1 MAALLDKL
9 RTQRVPPVVG
19 LMLVAIVIVLLG
31 RAIMPWDK
39 MFPDFISF
47 WAAGK
52 LVAEG
57 ASPYDVAGQIRV
69 QQEFGWQRAEQ
80 GFGVYDFLPYYYPP
94 WLAVLWTPLLPLG
107 YEGAKLTTFFLN
119 VEMLLLSAH
128 WLRGC
133 IPGLRPWLP
142 MVLVPFFFF
151 SVACVLLGQSSV
163 LILFLIVASW
173 KLQRDG
179 RDLAAGAMLA
189 LLTIK
194 PQLSIVLLAGVGIWA
209 LRWRRWRLVGGF
221 LGTLALLVLVSTVLV
236 PNWIPQM
243 LQATSET
250 APPTEHYPW
259 IGNSWF
265 LVVRALGFAG
275 GLHWLLYLAG
285 AIPFVALV
293 LHAALRNRDSLGELL
308 GTGTMAAF
316 FVAPYARHYDFVTLL
331 VPLLWLI
338 SNRLPRWVGVL
349 LGTALLAIPYLQLAW
364 LVQLKA
370 ATDPD
375 GKFVWEGTFFWVPLL
390 AALGWFATTI
400 RANWNRAQWG
410 RGTEQG

>member
-9 RTQRVPPVVG
+9 RTQRVRPVVG
-19 LMLVAIVIVLLG
+19 LTLVAIVIVLLG

-94 WLAVLWTPLLPLG
+94 WLAVLWTLLLPLG
-107 YEGAKLTTFFLN
+107 YEGAKLTAFFLN
-119 VEMLLLSAH
+119 VELLLLSAH
-128 WLRGC
+128 WLRSC
-133 IPGLRPWLP
+133 IPLLRPCVP
-142 MVLVPFFFF
+142 MVLVPCLFF

-173 KLQRDG
+173 KLLLGRRDF
-179 RDLAAGAMLA
+179 AAGAVLA

-209 LRWRRWRLVGGF
+209 LRWRHWRLVGGF
-221 LGTLALLVLVSTVLV
+221 LGTLALLVLASSVLV
-236 PNWIPQM
+236 PNWLQQM

-250 APPTEHYPW
+250 VPPTEHYPW

-265 LVVRALGFAG
+265 LVVKALGFAG
-275 GLHWLLYLAG
+275 TMHGFLYPAG
-285 AIPFVALV
+285 AIPFIALV
-293 LHAALRNRDSLGELL
+293 LHTALRNRDSLGELL
-308 GTGTMAAF
+308 ATGTMAAF

-331 VPLLWLI
+331 VPILLLI
-338 SNRLPRWVGVL
+338 ANRLPRWAGLL
-349 LGTALLAIPYLQLAW
+349 LGTALLLVPYGQLAW

-370 ATDPD
+370 ATDPES
-375 GKFVWEGTFFWVPLL
+375 KFVWEGTFFWVPL
-390 AALGWFATTI
+390 AVAMGWFITAMRTI
-400 RANWNRAQWG
+400 RSNSG
-410 RGTEQG
+410 QGAAAGS